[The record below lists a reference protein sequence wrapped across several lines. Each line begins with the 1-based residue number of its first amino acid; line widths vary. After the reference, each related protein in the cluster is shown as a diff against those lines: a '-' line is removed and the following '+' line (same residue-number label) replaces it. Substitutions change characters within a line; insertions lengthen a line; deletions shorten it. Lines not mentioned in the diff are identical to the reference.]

1 MYNLTMELTER
12 TRMDWIRWQLCR
24 AIAARLR
31 KEPDVVMKILLDN
44 MERAGT
50 AGIWGENEDEW
61 MDILES
67 HTPQHIAELLEAET
81 HESQRLRSN
90 FRGFHVLSEIERH
103 QIIDAGYGIQS
114 LPETLIHAA

>member
-1 MYNLTMELTER
+1 MELTER

-24 AIAARLR
+24 AISARLR
-31 KEPDVVMKILLDN
+31 KEPDRIMGILFEN
-44 MERAGT
+44 MEHAGK
-50 AGIWGENEDEW
+50 AGAWSDNEEKW

-67 HTPQHIAELLEAET
+67 HTPEQIAEILEAET

-90 FRGFHVLSEIERH
+90 FRGFHILTEAERH
-103 QIIDAGYGIQS
+103 QIIDAGYGLQP

>member
-1 MYNLTMELTER
+1 MELTER

-31 KEPDVVMKILLDN
+31 KEPERIMHILFEN
-44 MERAGT
+44 MERAGK
-50 AGIWGENEDEW
+50 AGAWGDNEEEW

-67 HTPQHIAELLEAET
+67 RTPEQIAEILEAET

-90 FRGFHVLSEIERH
+90 FRGFHILTEEERH
-103 QIIDAGYGIQS
+103 RIIDAGYGIQS
-114 LPETLIHAA
+114 LPEALVQAS